1 MQLAVGVR
9 RGLLEDMIKFSK
21 RSNRVDKGKRVQNYE
36 NMGHLGD
43 YEMLEWEVGLRR
55 KRATC
60 KGLCAIIKQMDII
73 LNNTIRHLADMY

>member
-9 RGLLEDMIKFSK
+9 RGLLEDMVKFSK
-21 RSNRVDKGKRVQNYE
+21 RSNRVDKGKGVQNYE
-36 NMGHLGD
+36 NMGH
-43 YEMLEWEVGLRR
+43 ER